1 MVFALWNGMF
11 LSSKHCSVR
20 LGWNSLTRL
29 KRPVGCLSKLKHSIS
44 YEQMKEI
51 ETTRAELALNLSK
64 KSSILPLI
72 LMYSD
77 NKVHNY
83 SFKGFKIWIKSIYA
97 RLLLG
102 D

>member
-1 MVFALWNGMF
+1 
-11 LSSKHCSVR
+11 
-20 LGWNSLTRL
+20 
-29 KRPVGCLSKLKHSIS
+29 
-44 YEQMKEI
+44 MKEI